1 MHGALETPADEAWPR
16 LADGGAARDRRVVV
30 SWDDPMAGARLAHE
44 MRGIDFLRAW
54 LRGEI
59 PSPPIGALMGTGA
72 GSGRVESVRRV
83 LA

>member
-1 MHGALETPADEAWPR
+1 
-16 LADGGAARDRRVVV
+16 
-30 SWDDPMAGARLAHE
+30 MAGARPAHE

-59 PSPPIGALMGTGA
+59 PPPPIGALMGA